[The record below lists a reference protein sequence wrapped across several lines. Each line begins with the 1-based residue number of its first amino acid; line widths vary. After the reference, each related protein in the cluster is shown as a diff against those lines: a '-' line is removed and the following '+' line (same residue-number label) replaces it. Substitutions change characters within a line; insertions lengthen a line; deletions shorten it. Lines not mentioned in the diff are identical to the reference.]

1 MNQILVTEKLYIT
14 PELKRKK
21 RMYKL
26 ICMLSIFMIIVLVS
40 FYIYAEYDKSKNESI
55 SQEILADMTSIDGTE
70 EDGDDDGSN
79 DIWEIIIATAEEQK
93 ETEEDD
99 TEETTYGTYTDSN
112 GNEYDTIGTIC
123 IPSIDVEYPILSE
136 TTTALL
142 KIAPCKFWGP
152 EPNEVGNLCIA
163 GHNYKTD
170 QFFSNVPD
178 LVIGDVI
185 EITDLSGRTLKY
197 SVYDK
202 YTVVPEDTSCTTQ
215 ETDGKKIVTLI
226 TCTDDNAKRVI
237 VQAKEIT

>member
-21 RMYKL
+21 KMYKL

-99 TEETTYGTYTDSN
+99 TEETTYGTYTDLN

>member
-99 TEETTYGTYTDSN
+99 TEETTYGTYTDLN